1 MNSYI
6 TRFSAFQMLHKY
18 LLTNGGTYIVVHRN
32 SCAVKKN
39 QPIEPHQWQIHMM
52 EKADNSLKG
61 SVQ

>member
-39 QPIEPHQWQIHMM
+39 QPIEPHQW
-52 EKADNSLKG
+52 
-61 SVQ
+61 